1 MKKYI
6 DKIQEIIRLRQKAA
20 FCLITQTNGSTPRKI
35 GSKMIVYSDNSVFG
49 SIGGGEIEHFVVQKS
64 QEILKTQQA
73 QSFSFALK
81 TDFEMAC
88 GGNVDVYIEPINIA
102 KQLIIF
108 GGGHISK
115 ALVKIAKEFDF
126 SIIVIDERENIFE
139 SWEKLENVNLINEHH
154 EVAIPNLTFDSNTL
168 ICVITHT
175 HTHDK
180 ALAGI
185 CGTKEKA
192 YLGVIASK
200 TKSAKFAKELVEE
213 GTLTQEQVG
222 QIDMP
227 MGFAMSCETPEEI
240 AISILAKLIDTKNK
254 I

>member
-20 FCLITQTNGSTPRKI
+20 FCLITKTQGSTPRKI
-35 GSKMIVYSDNSVFG
+35 GSKMIVYSDETVFG
-49 SIGGGEIEHFVVQKS
+49 SVGGGEIEHFVVQKS
-64 QEILKTQQA
+64 QEIIKTQQA

-102 KQLIIF
+102 KQLVIF

-115 ALVKIAKEFDF
+115 ALVKIAKDFDF
-126 SIIVIDERENIFE
+126 SIIVIDERENIFDA
-139 SWEKLENVNLINEHH
+139 WEKSENIILLNEHYDI
-154 EVAIPNLTFDSNTL
+154 AIPKITFDYNTL
-168 ICVITHT
+168 VCIITHA

-185 CGTKEKA
+185 CGKKEAA

-200 TKSAKFAKELVEE
+200 TKSAKFSKELLEE
-213 GTLTQEQVG
+213 GTLTQEQIDK
-222 QIDMP
+222 IDMP
-227 MGFAMSCETPEEI
+227 MGFAMNCETPEEI